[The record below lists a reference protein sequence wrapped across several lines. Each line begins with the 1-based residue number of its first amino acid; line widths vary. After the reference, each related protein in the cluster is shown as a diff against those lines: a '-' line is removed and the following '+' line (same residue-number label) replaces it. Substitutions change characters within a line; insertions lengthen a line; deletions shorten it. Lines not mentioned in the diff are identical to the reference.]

1 MKTAERITA
10 VLLLVLSG
18 LWIYWARRLP
28 YPKFAQVS
36 KMGPGDFPI
45 IIAVMLAV
53 FAVWL
58 LVGTFRHAVA
68 EKEPDRDPET
78 ESTKNPHALR
88 DIITGF
94 GFFTAML
101 VSMPLVGFSLA
112 AAVFVCIFLLVIGRY
127 KYYLAIPIAV
137 LIPSFLWL
145 IFGYLL
151 TIPLPKGPWGF

>member
-1 MKTAERITA
+1 
-10 VLLLVLSG
+10 
-18 LWIYWARRLP
+18 
-28 YPKFAQVS
+28 
-36 KMGPGDFPI
+36 MGPGDFPI

-58 LVGTFRHAVA
+58 LVDTFRQPAA
-68 EKEPDRDPET
+68 EKEPDSDQEP
-78 ESTKNPHALR
+78 ESTKNPQAMR

-94 GFFTAML
+94 AIFTAML
-101 VSMPLVGFSLA
+101 VSMPLIGFSLA
-112 AAVFVCIFLLVIGRY
+112 AAIFVCIFLLVIGRY
-127 KYYLAIPIAV
+127 KVYLAIPLAV

>member
-1 MKTAERITA
+1 
-10 VLLLVLSG
+10 
-18 LWIYWARRLP
+18 
-28 YPKFAQVS
+28 
-36 KMGPGDFPI
+36 MGPGDFPI

-58 LVGTFRHAVA
+58 FVDTFRQPTA
-68 EKEPDRDPET
+68 EKEPDSDQET
-78 ESTKNPHALR
+78 ESTKNPQAMR

-94 GFFTAML
+94 GIFTAML
-101 VSMPLVGFSLA
+101 LFMPLIGFSLA
-112 AAVFVCIFLLVIGRY
+112 ASLFVFIFLLVIGRY
-127 KYYLAIPIAV
+127 KYYLAIPLAL